1 MAKRRFNDKTVVIT
15 GASAGIGLQCAR
27 RFASEGANIVMVAR
41 GVAALETVRKELARL
56 GPVLVIACDIAAPEA
71 PAKIIALTKA
81 EFGGMHILVNNAG
94 CHTRGPLQ
102 DQDPDAL
109 GKMVDVN
116 LRAPIVLTRH
126 ALPLII
132 ASGGG
137 AVVHVASLAGMV
149 PTPGGAT
156 YSATKFGLRAFSHA
170 LNQELI
176 GRNSNVT
183 SSVVSPGP
191 VKTQFILGE
200 LDTVSDLTMSQPMCT
215 ADDVAELVVECA
227 WDGKAERTTPKMS
240 AALATMAYVAPAI
253 SRALRPILERRGR
266 ANKAKLR
273 AKAEH

>member
-15 GASAGIGLQCAR
+15 GASAGIGLECAR
-27 RFASEGANIVMVAR
+27 RFAKEGANVVLVAR
-41 GVAALETVRKELARL
+41 GAAALETVRKELARL
-56 GPVLVIACDIAAPEA
+56 GPVLAIACDVGAADA
-71 PAKIIALTKA
+71 PAQIVAKTKA
-81 EFGGMHILVNNAG
+81 EFGALHVLVNNAG
-94 CHTRGPLQ
+94 YHTRGPFIEQ
-102 DQDPDAL
+102 DADAL

-126 ALPLII
+126 ALPTMI

-170 LNQELI
+170 LNEELI
-176 GRNSNVT
+176 GRKCKVT

-191 VKTQFILGE
+191 VETQFILAE

-227 WDGKAERTTPKMS
+227 FDGKAERTTPKMS
-240 AALATMAYVAPAI
+240 AALATMAYVAPAV
-253 SRALRPILERRGR
+253 SRALRPMLERRGR

-273 AKAEH
+273 AKG